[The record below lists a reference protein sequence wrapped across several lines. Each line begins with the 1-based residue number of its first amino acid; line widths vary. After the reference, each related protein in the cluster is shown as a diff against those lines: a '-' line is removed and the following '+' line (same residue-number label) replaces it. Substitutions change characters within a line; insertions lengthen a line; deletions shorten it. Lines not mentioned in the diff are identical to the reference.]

1 MYAVKNVR
9 TLNRNEKIIVHNH
22 GLTERHLDILR
33 SVLLPFSKKIEKVG
47 LFGSRAT
54 GLYRYNSDIDLVIY
68 GRLEESDIDRIFT
81 LLDCS
86 NLPFN
91 TDVQAYDLISYLP
104 IRKHIDENMILL
116 FSHEQLVGM
125 TTINTHNL

>member
-1 MYAVKNVR
+1 MY
-9 TLNRNEKIIVHNH
+9 NH
-22 GLTERHLDILR
+22 GLTEQHLDILR

-68 GRLEESDIDRIFT
+68 GRLEESDINRIFT

-86 NLPFN
+86 KLPFN

-104 IRKHIDENMILL
+104 MKKHIDDNMLLL
-116 FSHEQLVGM
+116 FSHEQLVSRSAIPNM
-125 TTINTHNL
+125 T